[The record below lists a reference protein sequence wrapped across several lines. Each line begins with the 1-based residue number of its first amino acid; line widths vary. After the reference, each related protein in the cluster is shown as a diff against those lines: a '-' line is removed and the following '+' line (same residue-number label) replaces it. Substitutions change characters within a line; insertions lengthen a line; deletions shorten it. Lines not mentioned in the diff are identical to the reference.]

1 MIVALLLGREGSVGF
16 PGKNTTLVLGRPLM
30 SYPLLAAIAA
40 KSVDA
45 VYVSTDSDNIKKVA
59 LEHGARIIERP
70 PELAT
75 KEALGEDA
83 FVHGYR
89 YISNQLGASP
99 ELMVLLFCNAST
111 ILAKTIDEGVE
122 VLLGDS
128 SLDSAV
134 TVSTY
139 NMWSPIRARKQGADG
154 LLQPFVPFEAFGELE
169 AVNCDRDSQGDI
181 YFADMSVS
189 IVRSRCL
196 DDLNYGH
203 LPQRWMGRRI
213 YPLKQWGGC
222 DVDYAWQIPGV
233 EYWLRE
239 HGFSETKV
247 PYNSQEL
254 T

>member
-196 DDLNYGH
+196 DDLNYGQ

-233 EYWLRE
+233 EYWLRK

>member
-89 YISNQLGASP
+89 YISNQLGAP
-99 ELMVLLFCNAST
+99 PKLMVLLFCNAST
-111 ILAKTIDEGVE
+111 ILAQTIDEGVE

-134 TVSTY
+134 TVSAY
-139 NMWSPIRARKQGADG
+139 NMWSPIRARKQGDNG
-154 LLQPFVPFEAFGELE
+154 LLQPFIPLEAFGELK
-169 AVNCDRDSQGDI
+169 AINCDRDSQGDV

-189 IVRSRCL
+189 IVRPRCL
-196 DDLNYGH
+196 ENLKYGQ

-233 EYWLRE
+233 EYWLRK
-239 HGFSETKV
+239 HGFSETQV
-247 PYNSQEL
+247 PYSSQEL